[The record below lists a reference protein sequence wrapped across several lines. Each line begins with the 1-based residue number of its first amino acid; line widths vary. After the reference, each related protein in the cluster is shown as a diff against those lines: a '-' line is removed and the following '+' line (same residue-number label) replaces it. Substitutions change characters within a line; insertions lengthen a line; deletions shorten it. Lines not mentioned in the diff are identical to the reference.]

1 MSSSSFEASSR
12 TSLGCGEG
20 LNVLILRVSPSSAMW
35 RLGFF
40 FHEMAFG
47 LLSIFI
53 PLYVVRTLGGSLVE
67 LGVMASIALLLGIPA
82 SFFWGYICDKTRRY
96 KGYILLS
103 FVSASV
109 IIYAFTLTGSSIVLF
124 IVLYVV
130 MQMLH
135 VAHEAP
141 KNVLIAE
148 HYSRQDWE
156 ESFASY
162 QKITEFGWLL
172 GLFLGLVASTFSLS
186 AGYTLFLCSGLNLAA
201 FVLSI
206 FLVSDPMLIFERR
219 LVSIE
224 RKIDFTDRGVRAA
237 SQILDGYPL
246 TGKIKQESFLAFGV
260 ALVFFS
266 LALNTFL
273 TPLPI
278 FFAENLA
285 FPASLIFVV
294 YMLNS
299 GGAIAG
305 YLFVGG
311 RPVTDAKK
319 AVRRIVLLRS
329 ALIFLLVAVVQI
341 GFAPTLF
348 TALIL
353 VLLNFAYAV
362 FYILMI
368 SLSME
373 LVPAGRAG
381 VFDVLMGLGAAS
393 GCFLGPFLAQT
404 LGFVPMFLIAGAIFF
419 LAFVILRIFA

>member
-1 MSSSSFEASSR
+1 VWVFVFGFN
-12 TSLGCGEG
+12 SLRFCGRE
-20 LNVLILRVSPSSAMW
+20 LNVLIPRASPSSDMW

-67 LGVMASIALLLGIPA
+67 LGVMASVALLLGIPA

-103 FVSASV
+103 FVSAAA
-109 IIYAFTLTGSSIVLF
+109 IICAFTLIGGNIFLF
-124 IVLYVV
+124 IVLFVV

-148 HYSRQDWE
+148 HFSRQDWE
-156 ESFASY
+156 KSFASY
-162 QKITEFGWLL
+162 QKITEVGWLL
-172 GLFLGLVASTFSLS
+172 GLLLGLMASTFGLS
-186 AGYTLFLCSGLNLAA
+186 ADYTLFLCSGLNLAA

-206 FLVSDPMLIFERR
+206 FLVSDPLLIFERR

-224 RKIDFTDRGVRAA
+224 RKIEFTDRGVRAA
-237 SQILDGYPL
+237 SQILDGYSL
-246 TGKIKQESFLAFGV
+246 TGKLKQESFLAFGV

-266 LALNTFL
+266 LAINTFL

-285 FPASLIFVV
+285 FPSSLIFVV

-305 YLFVGG
+305 YIFVGG
-311 RPVTDAKK
+311 RSFGDAKK

-329 ALIFLLVAVVQI
+329 ALIFLLVAVVEV
-341 GFAPTLF
+341 GFATTFL
-348 TALIL
+348 TALVL
-353 VLLNFAYAV
+353 VFLNFAYAV

-381 VFDVLMGLGAAS
+381 VFDVLVGLGAAS
-393 GCFLGPFLAQT
+393 GCFLGPFLAQW
-404 LGFVPMFLIAGAIFF
+404 LGFVPMFLIAGVIFF